1 MMSTSA
7 TTRRP
12 TPRQV
17 RHRQRI
23 THLLAGALLV
33 LYVYAAPVLG
43 TGFTMAVRWLVVP
56 ILAISGVALWQWHR
70 VRAAR
75 RMRQS

>member
-1 MMSTSA
+1 MTTTNAATS
-7 TTRRP
+7 RP

-23 THLLAGALLV
+23 THLLAGAVLV

-43 TGFTMAVRWLVVP
+43 TGFTMAVRWLVIPV
-56 ILAISGVALWQWHR
+56 LMISGIALWQWHR
-70 VRAAR
+70 VRAAQR
-75 RMRQS
+75 RRKS